1 MAQTFDE
8 DPKFTERLARV
19 VRAFRRSSSAGEGDP
34 LALEQA
40 WGVRLPG
47 AFHRILHAVDG
58 GTLSGAG
65 GLLELWDTRSN
76 LALCRE
82 NYRAFRST
90 PGACVVFFGSDGGS
104 YEYFFDVDGY
114 FGFGPYAVLR
124 ADCASD
130 HQEFVAR
137 GFLSA
142 LERLIDG
149 PRIGDADSVSAP
161 RPPGSER
168 R

>member
-1 MAQTFDE
+1 MAHTVE
-8 DPKFTERLARV
+8 GEEELTERLARV
-19 VRAFRRSSSAGEGDP
+19 VRAFRPSSAAGEGDA

-47 AFHRILHAVDG
+47 ALHRLLRAVDG
-58 GTLSGAG
+58 GTLSGEG

-82 NYRAFRST
+82 NYSAFRST
-90 PGACVVFFGSDGGS
+90 PGARVVFFGSDGGS

-124 ADCASD
+124 ADRASD

-142 LERLIDG
+142 LERLLDG
-149 PRIGDADSVSAP
+149 PRIADRDSVCVP

-168 R
+168 A

>member
-1 MAQTFDE
+1 MAQTGEGEDE
-8 DPKFTERLARV
+8 LTERLARV
-19 VRAFRRSSSAGEGDP
+19 VRAFRAASAAGEGDA

-40 WGVRLPG
+40 WGVRLPS
-47 AFHRILHAVDG
+47 AFHRLLLAVDG
-58 GTLSGAG
+58 GTLSGEG
-65 GLLELWDTRSN
+65 GLLELWPSGDN
-76 LALCRE
+76 VALCRE

-90 PGACVVFFGSDGGS
+90 PGARVAFFGSDGGS
-104 YEYFFDVDGY
+104 YEYFLDVDGY

-124 ADCASD
+124 ADRASE

-149 PRIGDADSVSAP
+149 PRIGEADSVSVP
-161 RPPGSER
+161 RPPGSDR
-168 R
+168 T